1 VCPTDELIRAYMVEG
16 FNGTAP
22 SPLLKLLSV
31 ASAMASSLRLG
42 SGAVALQRGPLS
54 FFNSLLV
61 DCPSC

>member
-1 VCPTDELIRAYMVEG
+1 MVEG
-16 FNGTAP
+16 FSGTAP
-22 SPLLKLLSV
+22 SPLLKLLAV

-42 SGAVALQRGPLS
+42 YGVVALQRGPLS